1 MNYINAKTAIGVETV
16 DEFANYAEAKRMVKE
31 YNLSDSENYYY
42 ISSRST
48 KLWRD
53 EKVVQNEHS

>member
-1 MNYINAKTAIGVETV
+1 MNYINVKTVHGVETV
-16 DEFANYAEAKRMVKE
+16 DEFASYAEAKRIVKE

-48 KLWRD
+48 KVWRD
-53 EKVVQNEHS
+53 EKGGSK